1 MDLGKKI
8 QQRSHSNDL
17 IPLIDD
23 RNLYEEIPMKVVQ
36 GRGKVAQLR
45 TVSES
50 HDVVKSS
57 QRRILLAYRRRFR
70 VEMLHSPRKDV
81 IAGPWPT
88 AIMSHVK
95 RPLIFSLA

>member
-23 RNLYEEIPMKVVQ
+23 RDLYEEIPMVVQ

-57 QRRILLAYRRRFR
+57 QRRILLACRRRFR
-70 VEMLHSPRKDV
+70 VEMLHSPRKDI

-95 RPLIFSLA
+95 RPLMFSLA